1 MGLMPTCCPSQLATI
16 AKDNECGWCP
26 NGISDFQ
33 AVVELPFST
42 ESVTCGG
49 LMFGILGTQ
58 VDPDICAFYDSIAP
72 VCCPNN
78 GGGDEKEAAKCEFC
92 PSGMDD
98 PYTVLPSSDGSS
110 CQDIKRYAD
119 LVFEGEMCENSLKPV
134 EALCCPSTTEN
145 FVCDY
150 CSGGL
155 EFPDNM
161 LDESIQCSE
170 IALFSTLLANET
182 ECADIKITEAF
193 CCPSSTDVSLPPVT
207 EGDYCYLCGSADVE
221 MKRPDYQPFAIG
233 EVTGPDDLLTCAEI
247 EQHMNDDRQPGS
259 SCMNAVGSFTLF
271 FSPSICGCEGFEPPN
286 ACDICNGGGTVNREA
301 MAPGQNFTC
310 GEGIDFLKHTSA
322 AFCNSAEDVDLEE
335 IDAACCIY
343 NDDDDGARA
352 ANSDAV
358 KFAHGNHLIL
368 ILLSVAAGMAL

>member
-1 MGLMPTCCPSQLATI
+1 MKLSTLLLVVSTTVPVLSVYGKCAVCPNGPDPSAAGIPDCGNLVTLYENITFAEECAGIQMGLMPTCCPSQLATI

-170 IALFSTLLANET
+170 IALL
-182 ECADIKITEAF
+182 
-193 CCPSSTDVSLPPVT
+193 
-207 EGDYCYLCGSADVE
+207 
-221 MKRPDYQPFAIG
+221 
-233 EVTGPDDLLTCAEI
+233 
-247 EQHMNDDRQPGS
+247 
-259 SCMNAVGSFTLF
+259 
-271 FSPSICGCEGFEPPN
+271 
-286 ACDICNGGGTVNREA
+286 
-301 MAPGQNFTC
+301 
-310 GEGIDFLKHTSA
+310 
-322 AFCNSAEDVDLEE
+322 
-335 IDAACCIY
+335 
-343 NDDDDGARA
+343 
-352 ANSDAV
+352 
-358 KFAHGNHLIL
+358 
-368 ILLSVAAGMAL
+368 